1 MTQEASVDPTT
12 SQFGPPEGER
22 ELAAVEDIVSQ
33 AFGMPLEEMTPWRQK
48 VEAGGG
54 QLRVLREGGSVA
66 ATSVLIPMGQWWGGH
81 QVPMVGIGGVGV
93 APARRGQGTA
103 TRLMQAALRDIRGR
117 GVPLSVL
124 YPATQPLY
132 RRVGFEQA
140 GSRFELRVQV
150 SGLDFHERSLKLRPV
165 EPADLP
171 ALHDVYRRYAQR
183 QQGWLERGPY
193 IWNRVTH
200 PRGEVAYGY
209 LVEGVNGVEGYLYL
223 TRRLISPRDLL
234 QELSLTDLVALTPAA
249 ARRLLSF
256 IGDHASL
263 AREVVWRGGPADP
276 LLFLLREQ
284 TYQVKSL
291 FQWMLRIL
299 DVPAALQAR
308 GYAAGQSG
316 ALHLEVE
323 DDLFPENQGR
333 FVLEVEN
340 GEAEVRAGGDGDMK
354 LHVRTLASLYS
365 GFLSPDAL
373 RFAGALEAD
382 ELSLRTAS
390 ALFAGAPPALPDMF

>member
-1 MTQEASVDPTT
+1 MDPTT
-12 SQFGPPEGER
+12 PQFGPPQGER
-22 ELAAVEDIVSQ
+22 ELAVADDIVAQ
-33 AFGMPLEEMTPWRQK
+33 AFGSALEDMRSWRQK

-54 QLRVLREGGSVA
+54 QLKVLREEGSVV
-66 ATSVLIPMGQWWGGH
+66 ATSVLIPMGQWWSGRR
-81 QVPMVGIGGVGV
+81 VPMVGIGGVGV

-103 TRLMQAALRDIRGR
+103 TRLMQAALRDIRGQ
-117 GVPLSVL
+117 GAPLSVL
-124 YPATQPLY
+124 YPSTQTLY

-140 GSRFELRVQV
+140 GSRFELRAQV
-150 SGLDFHERSLKLRPV
+150 AGLGFHERSLKLRPV
-165 EPADLP
+165 EESDLP

-183 QQGWLERGPY
+183 QQGWLDRSAYAWG
-193 IWNRVTH
+193 RVTH

-223 TRRLISPRDLL
+223 TRRLVTPRDLQ
-234 QELSLTDLVALTPAA
+234 QELNLTDLIALTPAA

-256 IGDHASL
+256 IGDHGSL
-263 AREVVWRGGPADP
+263 AREVVWRGGAADP
-276 LLFLLREQ
+276 LLYLLREQ

-291 FQWMLRIL
+291 FQWMLRVL

-308 GYAAGQSG
+308 GYPTGQSG

-323 DDLFPENQGR
+323 DELFPENQGR

-340 GEAEVRAGGDGDMK
+340 GEAEVRRGGDGDMK
-354 LHVRTLASLYS
+354 LNVRALASLYT
-365 GFLSPDAL
+365 GFLSPDVL

-390 ALFAGAPPALPDMF
+390 ALFAGPPPALPDMF